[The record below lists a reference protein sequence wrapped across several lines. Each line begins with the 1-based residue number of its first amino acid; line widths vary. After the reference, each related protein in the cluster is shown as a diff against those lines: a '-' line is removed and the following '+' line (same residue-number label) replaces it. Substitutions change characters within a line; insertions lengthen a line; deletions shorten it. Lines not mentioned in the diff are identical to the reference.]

1 MRYFWIHMSLFAGV
15 WVWMLYQESPPS
27 ALSILLCAGACALF
41 FTLFYPNVRPWL
53 LWLFSGILFIHGLH
67 AEQWMGTIILVLHSS
82 MFGAYLL
89 TNKLFYAFIIT
100 NQLFIIGLFFIA
112 PSSDWIV
119 VISSIVVTCMIGYT
133 YAHIEARRDV
143 QMMYE
148 QLTSEYRQL
157 RRAHIQAENDVRM
170 KERTNIARNIHD
182 SVGHRL
188 TALMMRLEMLAIQ
201 RKDETFRELKQMA
214 EESLQET
221 RTAVHALQHEEM
233 EGISTVV
240 HMIQKLEAESRMF
253 IHFTTKQGVLSMR
266 LSPEKN
272 IVLYRVIQEA
282 LTNAMRHAQ
291 AKVVHITLGKTA
303 IEDVYFEIENDAD
316 PSLQVKKG
324 FGLSQM
330 EKRMEEIDGT
340 ISVQTLGGTFM
351 IRGVIPQDEGG
362 AYDVERDDR

>member
-1 MRYFWIHMSLFAGV
+1 MRYFWLHTGLFSGV
-15 WVWMLYQESPPS
+15 WAWMLYQKSPSS
-27 ALSILLCAGACALF
+27 ALSMLLCAAACALF
-41 FTLFYPNVRPWL
+41 FILFYPNIQTWI
-53 LWLFSGILFIHGLH
+53 LWFFSGILFIHGLY
-67 AEQWMGTIILVLHSS
+67 AEQWMETTILVLHSS
-82 MFGAYLL
+82 MLGAYLL

-100 NQLFIIGLFFIA
+100 NQLFIIVLFFIVSA
-112 PSSDWIV
+112 SDWIV

-133 YAHIEARRDV
+133 YTHIEAKRNV
-143 QMMYE
+143 QTMYE

-157 RRAHIQAENDVRM
+157 RRSHIQAENDVRM

-221 RTAVHALQHEEM
+221 RTAVHTLQHEEI
-233 EGISTVV
+233 EGISTVI

-316 PSLQVKKG
+316 PSLQVRKG
-324 FGLSQM
+324 FGLLQM
-330 EKRMEEIDGT
+330 EKRMEEIEGT
-340 ISVQTLGGTFM
+340 ISIHAFDGTFT